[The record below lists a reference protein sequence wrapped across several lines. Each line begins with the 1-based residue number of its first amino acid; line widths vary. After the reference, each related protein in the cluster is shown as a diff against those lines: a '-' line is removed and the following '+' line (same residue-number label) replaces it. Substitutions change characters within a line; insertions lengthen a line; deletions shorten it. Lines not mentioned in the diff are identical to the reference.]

1 MPKLI
6 DLVAKLAEVCRR
18 HQIPFA
24 LGGALANN
32 YWGVVRATL
41 DIDCLIAIP
50 ALKYQVFAD
59 ELAILGCN
67 LRDAAGNELPVSVI
81 GLREQ
86 IQKQKF
92 VECFCD
98 SVRIEFF
105 VPAVPL
111 QHEIL
116 RRAVPITLAGISVPV
131 TSAEDLVLIKM
142 AFHRAKD
149 LQDVRGILWVQRGR
163 LDLSYITDWSKRS
176 LDPDVQKELNRLIVE
191 YSRDERV

>member
-1 MPKLI
+1 
-6 DLVAKLAEVCRR
+6 
-18 HQIPFA
+18 
-24 LGGALANN
+24 
-32 YWGVVRATL
+32 VVRATL

-59 ELAILGCN
+59 ELAGLGCK
-67 LRDAAGNELPVSVI
+67 LQDASENELPVSVPV
-81 GLREQ
+81 LREQ
-86 IQKQKF
+86 IQSQKF

-163 LDLSYITDWSKRS
+163 LDLSYIADWSKRS
-176 LDPDVQKELNRLIVE
+176 LDSEVQSELNQLIAD
-191 YSRDERV
+191 YGRD